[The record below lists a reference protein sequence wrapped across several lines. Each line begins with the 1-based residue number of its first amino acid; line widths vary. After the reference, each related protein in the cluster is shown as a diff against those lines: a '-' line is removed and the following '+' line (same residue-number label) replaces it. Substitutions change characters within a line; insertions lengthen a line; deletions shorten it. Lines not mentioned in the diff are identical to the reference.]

1 MQQKLLRR
9 SIFHTP
15 LFILSLFVLLLTSC
29 NHGVTIHPSKL
40 TPEMRK
46 ECAAALAG
54 LYDTKVRVISSIAG
68 TEREVKIE
76 NGKRVEYFESQDST
90 LQLKTTILDYDNGM
104 KLILHNFPL
113 STIAKALPDSLG
125 DLRTAIAEESD
136 KELTV
141 NYNFG
146 YSDKLYLSFEPQ
158 DLSFTCQTKD
168 GRQHH
173 LRLCFDSKLLW
184 AIGALEDRILNINLI
199 LDSQKMQLSAT
210 ALYEDEHPLFAFDEW
225 KSDDFYYLI
234 VRFGTK
240 D

>member
-1 MQQKLLRR
+1 MQQKLIRR

-15 LFILSLFVLLLTSC
+15 LFILSLLVFLLTSC

-54 LYDTKVRVISSIAG
+54 LYDTKVRVISTIAG

-125 DLRTAIAEESD
+125 DLRTAIAYESD

-141 NYNFG
+141 TIISAIVISCISPSSRRICPSPARRRTDGNITYASASIVNCFG
-146 YSDKLYLSFEPQ
+146 L
-158 DLSFTCQTKD
+158 
-168 GRQHH
+168 
-173 LRLCFDSKLLW
+173 
-184 AIGALEDRILNINLI
+184 
-199 LDSQKMQLSAT
+199 
-210 ALYEDEHPLFAFDEW
+210 
-225 KSDDFYYLI
+225 
-234 VRFGTK
+234 
-240 D
+240 

>member
-40 TPEMRK
+40 TPEMQK
-46 ECAAALAG
+46 ECAAELSG

-68 TEREVKIE
+68 TERVVKIE

-113 STIAKALPDSLG
+113 STMARALPDSLG
-125 DLRTAIAEESD
+125 DLRTAIADESD
-136 KELTV
+136 KELTI

-146 YSDKLYLSFEPQ
+146 YSDKLYLFFEPQ

-173 LRLCFDSKLLW
+173 LRLCFDSKLYW

-199 LDSQKMQLSAT
+199 LDSQEMQLSAT
-210 ALYEDEHPLFAFDEW
+210 TLYEDEHPLFTFDEW
-225 KSDDFYYLI
+225 RSGDFYDLV